1 MFNKKDQKMTKMNVR
16 RLKVVQK
23 GNEKREE
30 KRAQRREEEESSS
43 KEQVREIISFNSLL
57 AARFGMF
64 ILFQLQN
71 QDQITEII
79 RDQVSEN
86 TGIDVEKLKNNN
98 FLLETIDNGG
108 LTEEMGSG
116 TKDLV
121 NDHFLDSEHVE
132 TAQQI
137 LLHHFQ
143 DEEANFGAMIKSFND
158 SLMER
163 IEKRQTE
170 GMEPISTTLN

>member
-1 MFNKKDQKMTKMNVR
+1 MNVR
-16 RLKVVQK
+16 RLRVAQK
-23 GNEKREE
+23 GEEKREE
-30 KRAQRREEEESSS
+30 KRAKRREEEESFS
-43 KEQVREIISFNSLL
+43 KEQVRDIISFNSLL

-86 TGIDVEKLKNNN
+86 TGINIEKLKDKN

-108 LTEEMGSG
+108 LTEETGSE

-121 NDHFLDSEHVE
+121 NDYFLDSEHVE

-143 DEEANFGAMIKSFND
+143 DEEANFGSMIKSFND
-158 SLMER
+158 SLIER
-163 IEKRQTE
+163 IEKRQKE